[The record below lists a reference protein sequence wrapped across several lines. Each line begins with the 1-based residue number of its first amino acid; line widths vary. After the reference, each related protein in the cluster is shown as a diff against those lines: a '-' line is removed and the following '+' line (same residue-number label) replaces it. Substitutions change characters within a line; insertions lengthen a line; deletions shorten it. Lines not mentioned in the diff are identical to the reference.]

1 MLNDEG
7 QGGSGI
13 SAGACGLIDRFGRRV
28 RYLRLSVTDRCDL
41 RCVYCM
47 SEHMTFMPRKDLLS
61 LEELER
67 LARAFIRRGVSKLRI
82 TGGEPLVRKDIMQL
96 FAALGAQLDAG
107 RLRELTL
114 TTNGTRLAQFAE
126 DLARCG
132 VKRINV
138 SLDTL
143 DPNLYRSLTRGGALA
158 NVLEGI
164 EAARSAGLAVKIN
177 AVALRGSTAAEAGRL
192 IRFAHDRSMTVTFI
206 ETMPLGDTGVDRID
220 QYLPLDE
227 LRRSIESRW
236 TLSDLPLRTGG
247 PARYV
252 RVAETGG
259 TIGFIT
265 PLTHNFCEDCN
276 RVRVTASGI
285 LHTCLGQ
292 EDAADLK
299 AIMRSSDD
307 DADLERAIDGA
318 IRVKPRGHDFVID
331 RNGAPPALSRHMSAT
346 GG

>member
-1 MLNDEG
+1 
-7 QGGSGI
+7 
-13 SAGACGLIDRFGRRV
+13 LIDTFGRHV

-61 LEELER
+61 LEELDR
-67 LARAFIRRGVSKLRI
+67 LARAFIRRGVSKIRI
-82 TGGEPLVRKDIMQL
+82 TGGEPLVRKDIMTL
-96 FAALGAQLDAG
+96 FMALGAQLSAG

-114 TTNGTRLAQFAE
+114 TTNGTRLAQFAG

-132 VKRINV
+132 VRRINV

-143 DPNLYRSLTRGGALA
+143 DPELYRSLTRGGVLA
-158 NVLEGI
+158 KALEGI
-164 EAARSAGLAVKIN
+164 DAACSVGLAVKIN
-177 AVALRGSTAAEAGRL
+177 VVALRGNTAMEADRL
-192 IRFAHDRSMTVTFI
+192 IRFAHDRNMTVTFI
-206 ETMPLGDTGVDRID
+206 ETMPLGDIGTDRID
-220 QYLPLDE
+220 QYLPLDQ
-227 LRRSIESRW
+227 LRKHIEGRW

-247 PARYV
+247 PARYA
-252 RVAETGG
+252 RVAETAG

-276 RVRVTASGI
+276 RVRVTASGV

-292 EDAADLK
+292 EDAVDLK
-299 AIMRSSDD
+299 AVMRGSD
-307 DADLERAIDGA
+307 AEANLERAIDGA
-318 IRVKPRGHDFVID
+318 IRAKPRGHDFVID
-331 RNGAPPALSRHMSAT
+331 RNGAPPTLLRHMSAT

>member
-1 MLNDEG
+1 MLNDVG
-7 QGGSGI
+7 QGGSGLN
-13 SAGACGLIDRFGRRV
+13 AGACGLIDRFGRHV

-114 TTNGTRLAQFAE
+114 TTNGTCLAQFAS

-143 DPNLYRSLTRGGALA
+143 DPDLYRSLTRGGALA
-158 NVLEGI
+158 NVLQGI
-164 EAARSAGLAVKIN
+164 DAARSVGLAVKIN
-177 AVALRGSTAAEAGRL
+177 AVALRGNTVAEADRL

-206 ETMPLGDTGVDRID
+206 ETMPLGDTGVDRIE
-220 QYLPLDE
+220 QYLPLDQ

-292 EDAADLK
+292 EDAVDLK
-299 AIMRSSDD
+299 AVMRSSDEE
-307 DADLERAIDGA
+307 ADLERAIDDA

>member
-1 MLNDEG
+1 MLTLNG
-7 QGGSGI
+7 QASSRGGT
-13 SAGACGLIDRFGRRV
+13 CGLIDLFGRHV

-47 SEHMTFMPRKDLLS
+47 SEHMAFMPRKDLMS

-67 LARAFIRRGVSKLRI
+67 LSRAFIRRGVSKIRV
-82 TGGEPLVRKDIMQL
+82 TGGEPLVRKDIMKL
-96 FAALGAQLDAG
+96 FAALSPQLSAG

-114 TTNGTRLAQFAE
+114 TTNGTRLAHFAH

-132 VKRINV
+132 VRRVNV

-143 DPNLYRSLTRGGALA
+143 DPGRYRSLTRGGSLPS
-158 NVLEGI
+158 VLEGI
-164 EAARSAGLAVKIN
+164 DAARSAGLAVKIN
-177 AVALRGSTAAEAGRL
+177 VVALRDSTELEVDRL
-192 IRFAHDRSMTVTFI
+192 LRFAHDRDMTLTFI
-206 ETMPLGDTGVDRID
+206 ETMPLGDVGVDRVD
-220 QYLPLDE
+220 QYLSLKR
-227 LRRSIESRW
+227 LRKLIESRW
-236 TLSDLPLRTGG
+236 TLTDLPIRTGG
-247 PARYV
+247 PARYA

-259 TIGFIT
+259 MIGFIT

-299 AIMRSSDD
+299 VAMRRSHD
-307 DADLERAIDGA
+307 DAELMRVINDA
-318 IRVKPRGHDFVID
+318 IRDKPRGHDFVIS